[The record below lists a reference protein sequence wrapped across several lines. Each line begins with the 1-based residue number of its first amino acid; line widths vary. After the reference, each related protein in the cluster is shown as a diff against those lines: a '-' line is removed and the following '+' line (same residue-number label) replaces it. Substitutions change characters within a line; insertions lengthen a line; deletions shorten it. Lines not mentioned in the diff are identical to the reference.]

1 MVREDQKKQDEEKKE
16 GATTAEET
24 EHWLTM
30 SVNTYHKSTIWFV
43 VAVALCALKGASR
56 FAVVLAYTQ
65 VFFRALQLVAMIFQ
79 RRRVA
84 RFAYGLATIATVG
97 MYATAALSDMISNM
111 TSE

>member
-16 GATTAEET
+16 GATTEEET